1 MVSYGAGALVV
12 LASSIGLALIIYG
25 SGILE
30 FDALSIP
37 SWIFGPLGAYTLIY
51 GIASRR
57 SSLYYSIWGMLML
70 AVSLTFALYAV
81 VNPAI
86 IVGVTIIVIAIL
98 GLIARGRAG
107 K

>member
-1 MVSYGAGALVV
+1 MVSYGAGALIV
-12 LASSIGLALIIYG
+12 LTLSIGLALIIYG

-30 FDALSIP
+30 FNIFNIP

-57 SSLYYSIWGMLML
+57 SSLYYSIWGTLML
-70 AVSLTFALYAV
+70 AVFLVSTLYTV
-81 VNPAI
+81 FNPVI
-86 IVGVTIIVIAIL
+86 IVGAAIIVIAIL
-98 GLIARGRAG
+98 GLIARGRSG